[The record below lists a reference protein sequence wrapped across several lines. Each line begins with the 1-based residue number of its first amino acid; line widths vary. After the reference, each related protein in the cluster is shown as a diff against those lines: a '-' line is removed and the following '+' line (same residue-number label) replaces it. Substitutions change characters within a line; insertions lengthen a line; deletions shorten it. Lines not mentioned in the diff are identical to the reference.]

1 MRLHTYLIRL
11 FVECVDCQHTNRSA
25 NGNTGGDIW
34 AEAKRRLGV
43 ADSLSSDPDRTYYQN
58 IVDANDSNGYGWN
71 RIEVNNIRSTKGTI
85 RYGVSTKSSF
95 TGTTFAGQWVSAADF
110 NLK

>member
-1 MRLHTYLIRL
+1 M
-11 FVECVDCQHTNRSA
+11 CWCQHTNRSA

-85 RYGVSTKSSF
+85 RYSVSTKSSF